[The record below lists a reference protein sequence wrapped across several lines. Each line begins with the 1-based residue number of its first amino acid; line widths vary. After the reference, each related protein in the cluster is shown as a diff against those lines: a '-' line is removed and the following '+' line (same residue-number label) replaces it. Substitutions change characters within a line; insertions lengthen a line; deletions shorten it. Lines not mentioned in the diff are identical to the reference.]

1 MSTWPTFYVHLLIY
15 YTSSGFHDRA
25 IFRNYE
31 PKVYLPCW
39 EGFWPGYDHHQGNP
53 KCKGMP
59 PSSLSFEGC
68 QGDAFLCTMGKLR
81 GLIPIVPVCPYQYSG
96 KLIILVLDI
105 SKTFTCTDSQSGL
118 LVPVFAREKSIPF
131 RAETKT
137 GLRTFISANNKCM
150 KCFF

>member
-1 MSTWPTFYVHLLIY
+1 MSTWPTFYVHLFIY

-39 EGFWPGYDHHQGNP
+39 ERFWPGYDRHQGNP

-81 GLIPIVPVCPYQYSG
+81 GLIPIVPVCLYQYSG

-105 SKTFTCTDSQSGL
+105 SKTFTCTDSKSGL

-131 RAETKT
+131 RAQTKRR
-137 GLRTFISANNKCM
+137 LRTFILANITCM